1 MNKFP
6 MLGFYKNAAYILG
19 SLTLLGGF
27 IIAIQAANNTFY
39 AGFQFG
45 TFLTSFIAFALA
57 AGSLFVLAEFIS
69 LALRIEDHLDLM
81 RQNDERFHSAL
92 NKNLNNS
99 LTEIASTLSKLSAR
113 AVGNASQSAAAEKA
127 APVAQATAPAS
138 EPPETVAVQPG
149 IQLDATVIPERAI
162 LRRTPTA
169 KGAVYRAFKQGTVVV
184 LAGRNADSQWVECIA
199 GGWAAISDLE
209 IAGDVQSL
217 PISTTTW

>member
-6 MLGFYKNAAYILG
+6 MLGFYKNAAYVLG
-19 SLTLLGGF
+19 GLTLLGGF

-57 AGSLFVLAEFIS
+57 AGSLFVLAEFIG

-99 LTEIASTLSKLSAR
+99 LTEIASTLSKLSAGS
-113 AVGNASQSAAAEKA
+113 VGNASQSAAAEKA
-127 APVAQATAPAS
+127 APVAQATVPTS
-138 EPPETVAVQPG
+138 KPPEMEMTETG
-149 IQLDATVIPERAI
+149 LQLKATVVPEMTI
-162 LRRTPTA
+162 DRRSPDAMGEFFRT
-169 KGAVYRAFKQGTVVV
+169 FKQGTVVT
-184 LAGRNADSQWVECIA
+184 LTGRSADNQWVACTL
-199 GGWAAISDLE
+199 GGWINISDLE